1 MWSPREANADEDEE
15 REESSKRAGF
25 HRYTQDEDTG
35 KPLKSQG
42 RKAHGLTAGSPV
54 KYCPITVFPKMPR
67 FFSPFVSRYAS
78 YWWWYGT
85 ATEGAASGV

>member
-1 MWSPREANADEDEE
+1 
-15 REESSKRAGF
+15 
-25 HRYTQDEDTG
+25 
-35 KPLKSQG
+35 
-42 RKAHGLTAGSPV
+42 V
-54 KYCPITVFPKMPR
+54 KYCPQTVRTKMPR